1 MTEYNPKQIEIISI
15 TEKLFAEK
23 GFDGTSIREIA
34 KAADI
39 NVAMVSYYFGS
50 KEKLLDAI
58 ILYRLSSFRLML
70 ESLQAE
76 NITPKEKVSKFVAMY
91 IKRIYENRDI
101 YQILH
106 YEIVNQNRTSNFPA
120 FSEIKKNNLKL
131 LEEII
136 HEGQK
141 EGVFK
146 QNCKSVLIPPI
157 AIGAFFQIYNNKKFY
172 QELIGLQDDISF
184 ENYILNEFTNDIS
197 NVILGMLIQ

>member
-1 MTEYNPKQIEIISI
+1 MTEYNPKQIEIITV

-50 KEKLLDAI
+50 KEKLLEAI
-58 ILYRLSSFRLML
+58 ILYRVSAFRIML
-70 ESLQAE
+70 ENIQAE
-76 NITPKEKVSKFVAMY
+76 AISSKEKIEKFVALY
-91 IKRIYENRDI
+91 IKRIYQNRDI

-106 YEIVNQNRTSNFPA
+106 YEIINQNRTSNFPA

-136 HEGQK
+136 KEGQTEKIFK
-141 EGVFK
+141 E
-146 QNCKSVLIPPI
+146 NCNTVLIPVI
-157 AIGAFFQIYNNKKFY
+157 VIGSFFQIYNNKKFY
-172 QELIGLQDDISF
+172 QELLSLDDDLSF
-184 ENYILNEFTNDIS
+184 ENYILNDFTNNMS
-197 NVILGMLIQ
+197 NIILGMLIQ